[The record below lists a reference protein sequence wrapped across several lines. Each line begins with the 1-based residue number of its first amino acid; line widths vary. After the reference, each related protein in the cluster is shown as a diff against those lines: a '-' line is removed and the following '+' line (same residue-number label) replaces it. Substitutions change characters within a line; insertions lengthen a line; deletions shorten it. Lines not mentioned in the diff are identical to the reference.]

1 MTIPE
6 YEAFVTYFQSF
17 ESQLRSFMPTWM
29 CVPTNQCIAHCC
41 FPGAI
46 YATHFSDCF
55 FSSLMQTLQTSGSI
69 NVILFRQAP
78 LGGEVSSMQ
87 SYQVAF
93 VDCCFG
99 REQLRLQRG
108 AGLLLKTFGE
118 RSSSTTCVVIVSFM
132 QFGVAVFN

>member
-6 YEAFVTYFQSF
+6 YEAFVTYFQNF
-17 ESQLRSFMPTWM
+17 ESNLRSFIPTWM
-29 CVPTNQCIAHCC
+29 CVPPNHCNAHSCL
-41 FPGAI
+41 PGAI

-87 SYQVAF
+87 SCRFAL
-93 VDCCFG
+93 VD
-99 REQLRLQRG
+99 
-108 AGLLLKTFGE
+108 
-118 RSSSTTCVVIVSFM
+118 
-132 QFGVAVFN
+132 

>member
-41 FPGAI
+41 LPGAI

-69 NVILFRQAP
+69 NAILFRQAP

-87 SYQVAF
+87 SCQVSL
-93 VDCCFG
+93 VDCWFG
-99 REQLRLQRG
+99 REQLRL
-108 AGLLLKTFGE
+108 
-118 RSSSTTCVVIVSFM
+118 
-132 QFGVAVFN
+132 